1 MAAALQQQLGITP
14 TMIQGRG
21 GIFDVKADGKMIYSK
36 FAEGRFPEHG
46 EVIEALKPLLK
57 T

>member
-1 MAAALQQQLGITP
+1 
-14 TMIQGRG
+14 MIQGRG